1 MPESL
6 LGRALASRGLFRC
19 AVVAAGLVAIVTAL
33 LVATSLAH
41 AAREDEGATNLVAF
55 YAAGTIVRQ
64 GDRAHLYDIDVQEAA
79 ERAVRPAGLE
89 RAYAFVFPA
98 FSAWLFAPLTLLS
111 YRQTQLAWAVANVAG
126 LALLLLALSRYLR
139 DLPPAPRR
147 AFLFAAAV
155 STPAMATVLGSEVE
169 VLIAGSLFAS
179 YLLLCDR
186 RDGLAGVVAAG
197 ALFKPHLLA
206 GVVLFLL
213 VTRRWR
219 ALASL
224 AAVAAPLLL
233 LPALALGPHT
243 IADHAHLLARFPAER
258 RDLAV
263 DADTMANWRGVVVS
277 VTGSNNAWLWA
288 PGLALI
294 TLAALT
300 IAILRWRDGASSLE
314 QAYALALLLPLVA
327 SPHVRTQ
334 SLLLAF
340 VAGALAL
347 RAAFAAPEPLVADER
362 DRRAAVATNLALA
375 TPVVLFACWYA
386 GIAGVAPAG
395 LVMLGVYALAAWRW
409 PGRAGACAEEA
420 PRRAVDV
427 RERAA

>member
-1 MPESL
+1 MLDSRT
-6 LGRALASRGLFRC
+6 GRLLASPVLFRC
-19 AVVAAGLVAIVTAL
+19 AAVAAALVALITAL
-33 LVATSLAH
+33 LAVASLAH
-41 AAREDEGATNLVAF
+41 AAREGSGATNFVAF
-55 YAAGTIVRQ
+55 YAAGAIVRQ
-64 GDRAHLYDIDVQEAA
+64 GDGAHLYDIDSQEAA
-79 ERAVRPAGLE
+79 ERAARPAGLQ

-111 YRQTQLAWAVANVAG
+111 YREAQLAWAAANIAG
-126 LALLLLALSRYLR
+126 LALLLVALARYLR
-139 DLPPAPRR
+139 SVPASPRR
-147 AFLFAAAV
+147 AFLVAV
-155 STPAMATVLGSEVE
+155 AISTPAMATVLGSEVE

-186 RDGLAGVVAAG
+186 RDGLAGVLAAG

-213 VTRRWR
+213 VRRRWR

-224 AAVAAPLLL
+224 AAVATPLLV

-243 IADHAHLLARFPAER
+243 LVDHAHLLLRFPAER

-288 PGLALI
+288 PGLIVIA
-294 TLAALT
+294 LAAL
-300 IAILRWRDGASSLE
+300 ALAVRRWRDAATSLE

-347 RAAFAAPEPLVADER
+347 RTSFAAPEPLVAGGR

-386 GIAGVAPAG
+386 GIAGIAPAG
-395 LVMLGVYALAAWRW
+395 LVMLAVYALAAWRW
-409 PGRAGACAEEA
+409 PERARPQAAQA
-420 PRRAVDV
+420 PAAPVDV